1 MDNIPND
8 IITATIPEFCRVSG
22 NGRSK
27 TYELLAEGRLKSIK
41 IGKRRLILINSYR
54 ELVDELLAEAEAG
67 NRAAR

>member
-1 MDNIPND
+1 MDNIQNN

-41 IGKRRLILINSYR
+41 IGKRRLIVIDSYR
-54 ELVDELLAEAEAG
+54 QLVDELLAEAK
-67 NRAAR
+67 AR